1 MDEREPIFTNPENV
15 DYRYSEALEWS
26 HEFRGLDPRDD
37 GITLPIAQ
45 PVRVDLGKSPGS
57 VEQFPSSRLP
67 RVARDSSENLAAG
80 TERSLDEQSNAF
92 SRGDVHEIGVS
103 DVYKDG
109 SSFSTCFGCRFAPS
123 AATLEIEVSGDFQEV
138 FGVCP
143 EWITTS
149 PGRINLIGEHVDY
162 LGGVVM
168 PIAIDRHLVI
178 EAIPVE
184 GRICEVFPVDF
195 GHGKPT
201 AFCLD
206 ELRRDDLSGS
216 GWLNYIVGVLSVYR
230 DAGIEAPAF
239 QATIRSDIPVGAGLS
254 SSAALET
261 AIALL
266 IESLSGV
273 EQDPVDRALLCQ
285 RAEHE
290 FAGVP
295 CGIMDQLAVGAC
307 RAGQAMR
314 LDCSDLSIR
323 HAPMPDGISILVADT
338 GVKHSLGDG
347 EYRKR
352 RSDCDEA
359 LAVLGKASFRE
370 VTRANVE
377 SAKAPLGDRLFRRAR
392 HAVTEMA
399 RVEAFSS
406 ALAEGDTFAIGK
418 TMKEG
423 HESLRD
429 DYEVSCPELD
439 ALVEAAYDAGE
450 RRGVLGARMTGGGFG
465 GSTVTLVRT
474 EFAENLRNHLR
485 EFYAEKFGR
494 ELECFI
500 TTAVDGASATRATD
514 ISKTS

>member
-1 MDEREPIFTNPENV
+1 M
-15 DYRYSEALEWS
+15 
-26 HEFRGLDPRDD
+26 
-37 GITLPIAQ
+37 
-45 PVRVDLGKSPGS
+45 
-57 VEQFPSSRLP
+57 
-67 RVARDSSENLAAG
+67 
-80 TERSLDEQSNAF
+80 
-92 SRGDVHEIGVS
+92 S

-109 SSFSTCFGCRFAPS
+109 SSFSTCFRCRFAPS
-123 AATLEIEVSGDFQEV
+123 AATLEIEVNENFQEV
-138 FGVCP
+138 FGACP
-143 EWITTS
+143 EWISAS

-168 PIAIDRHLVI
+168 PIAIGRHLVV
-178 EAIPVE
+178 EARPIE
-184 GRICEVFPVDF
+184 GRICEVFPVGF
-195 GHGKPT
+195 GHSTPS
-201 AFCLD
+201 AVSLD
-206 ELRRDDLSGS
+206 RLLRSDLSENR
-216 GWLNYIVGVLSVYR
+216 WLNYIVGVISVYR
-230 DAGIEAPAF
+230 DTGIEAPAF

-295 CGIMDQLAVGAC
+295 CGIMDQLAVGAR
-307 RAGQAMR
+307 RAGQAMQ

-323 HAPMPDGISILVADT
+323 HSPIPDGISILVADT

-359 LAVLGKASFRE
+359 LEILGKASFRE
-370 VTRANVE
+370 VSLADLQNRETG
-377 SAKAPLGDRLFRRAR
+377 LGDRLFRRAR
-392 HAVTEMA
+392 HAVSEMA

-406 ALAEGDTFAIGK
+406 ALAKGDAVAIGK

-465 GSTVTLVRT
+465 GSTVTLVRA
-474 EFAENLRNHLR
+474 EFAEELRNHLR

-500 TTAVDGASATRATD
+500 TTAVDGASATRSTD